1 VTGLAAVLLAS
12 VVLLWPVHGRT
23 SGIPTR
29 PTGPQRRRQ
38 PVGQGTRAGRRS
50 RSLPGASRRLRER
63 EQTRVLVQ
71 LMDALVPALR
81 AGLPP
86 AQALALVSDVVLE
99 PAVPPGGRLPVSGSR
114 AHCAQASAQAAE
126 WLMALRAA
134 AEAGESLGPVW
145 RRWAAAGEAPEVTAL
160 ARAWSL
166 SEVTGAPLA
175 DGVAAAASA
184 ARATAA
190 HRHAVEATTAG
201 ARATMNL
208 LSVLP
213 LGGVCVAVLA
223 GVGPASLYA
232 SRASQA
238 CLVAGFLLLSFG
250 RWWVRAM
257 IRRATRAPVVG

>member
-1 VTGLAAVLLAS
+1 MTILAALLLAWA
-12 VVLLWPVHGRT
+12 VLLWPVHRRT
-23 SGIPTR
+23 SGILAR
-29 PTGPQRRRQ
+29 PAGRQRRGE
-38 PVGQGTRAGRRS
+38 PVGLGARAARRPCL
-50 RSLPGASRRLRER
+50 LPGASRRLRER

-71 LMDALVPALR
+71 LMDALVPALQ
-81 AGLPP
+81 AGLSP
-86 AQALALVSDVVLE
+86 AQALALVSDVALDPVAPLGAR
-99 PAVPPGGRLPVSGSR
+99 PAVGKSR
-114 AHCAQASAQAAE
+114 ARSPQASAQVAE
-126 WLMALRAA
+126 WLTALRAA
-134 AEAGESLGPVW
+134 AEAGEPLGPVW
-145 RRWAAAGEAPEVTAL
+145 RRWAAAGGSAEVTTL

-184 ARATAA
+184 ARAAA
-190 HRHAVEATTAG
+190 RHRHAVDAATAG

-213 LGGVCVAVLA
+213 LGGVCVAVLV

-238 CLVAGFLLLSFG
+238 CLGAGILLLSFG